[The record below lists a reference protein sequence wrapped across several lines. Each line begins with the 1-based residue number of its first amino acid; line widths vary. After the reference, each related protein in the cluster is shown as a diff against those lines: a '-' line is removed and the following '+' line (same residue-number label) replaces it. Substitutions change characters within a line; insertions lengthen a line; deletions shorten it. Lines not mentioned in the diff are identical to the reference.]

1 MHYFQI
7 TFVALICIISSAAN
21 GALSVVVT
29 IKPLHSLVTGV
40 MEGVA
45 EPYLLLKGDQSA
57 HHLTLKPSQAKEIH
71 NADLLVWVGP
81 AFETFLSRTVQSK
94 ALSSLALMSAE
105 NIALL
110 PTRDI
115 THQDE
120 AGPDHGEVDGHI
132 WLNPKN
138 AVGIVQAVVD
148 RLVDIDDKNGHLY
161 RENGQR
167 LEERLVALDAM
178 LEQRLKRVQGIP
190 YLTYHDALQ
199 YFEQRYGLTGYAV
212 TTLSELRSGVKG
224 VIRVRRLISEKKISC
239 LFREPQFRP
248 KLLDVLME
256 ELSVRDGVIDPLG
269 AEVSLGSNGYFVL
282 MEHLAQAFEQCLIDG
297 T

>member
-1 MHYFQI
+1 MHFVQI
-7 TFVALICIISSAAN
+7 TFVAFICIISSVVN
-21 GALSVVVT
+21 GAPSVVVT

-81 AFETFLSRTVQSK
+81 AFETFLSRIVQSE
-94 ALSSLALMSAE
+94 ALSSLVLMSAE
-105 NIALL
+105 NIVLL

-120 AGPDHGEVDGHI
+120 AAPDHGEVDGHI
-132 WLNPKN
+132 WLNPRN
-138 AVGIVQAVVD
+138 AIGIVQAVVA
-148 RLVDIDDKNGHLY
+148 RLVDIDDTNGHLY
-161 RENGQR
+161 RKNGR
-167 LEERLVALDAM
+167 HLEARLVALDAM
-178 LEQRLKRVQGIP
+178 LERRLKRVQGIP
-190 YLTYHDALQ
+190 YLTYHDSLQ

-282 MEHLAQAFEQCLIDG
+282 MERMARAFEQCLIDG
-297 T
+297 A